1 MTLQSIKFHIED
13 LVMTFQSVVFYVCVG
28 LFDRGTKGA
37 ACRAHLTVC
46 ARAPNSIYVTYGYV
60 HFVETKGINESY
72 GAFCIEFAQYVV
84 AIWMICCGSLFLVC
98 RFDRFLCFFLTLH
111 IESSISVQFFLS
123 KKLNNIL
130 IFFTQ
135 FEQILVLEKTWY
147 CSKSIFSDLT
157 SGLFY

>member
-1 MTLQSIKFHIED
+1 MTLQSIKFHIEG

-98 RFDRFLCFFLTLH
+98 RFDRFLCFFSYSTYRV
-111 IESSISVQFFLS
+111 IYFGIIFFNE
-123 KKLNNIL
+123 KLNNHNIL
-130 IFFTQ
+130 IFFRQ
-135 FEQILVLEKTWY
+135 FE
-147 CSKSIFSDLT
+147 
-157 SGLFY
+157 